1 MAGKNV
7 AHRARALELDNVRQH
22 HRNWPSLGLKSGGPS
37 AKVASHGVD
46 ELVMVVANAFPDDWL
61 PLGFPFPKSGDD
73 SFGGPVVRWDPFRF
87 QSGGY

>member
-1 MAGKNV
+1 MRQFAAQLLHMRCAFGVIISGSGGGGNLAGKNV

-46 ELVMVVANAFPDDWL
+46 ELVMVVANAFPDD
-61 PLGFPFPKSGDD
+61 
-73 SFGGPVVRWDPFRF
+73 
-87 QSGGY
+87 